1 MSKTGGEKKKRE
13 KEKKKK
19 KRKCVAKKNV
29 RIFFTSKLP
38 VANKFHK
45 FSSASR
51 YRGRNEVWEEGS
63 WFSMMFSAFVRRA
76 SFSWNIKMD
85 DEEKKGGGSN
95 GSDYVKIHRQLKND
109 EQWFILSIY
118 SNPLFPL
125 MKREYFNVNL
135 FISSTTPVAFF
146 WGWIYVN
153 METCLKNIVVMIFDR
168 LCLKYS

>member
-1 MSKTGGEKKKRE
+1 MSKTGGGKKKKRE
-13 KEKKKK
+13 KEKKK

-85 DEEKKGGGSN
+85 DEEKKREREKKEERRERKKEEDRMVLTMWKFIDSWKMMSSDSSYPYIRTHCFLWWKGNILTWIYSFLRQLLLPFFGGG
-95 GSDYVKIHRQLKND
+95 YM
-109 EQWFILSIY
+109 SI
-118 SNPLFPL
+118 
-125 MKREYFNVNL
+125 
-135 FISSTTPVAFF
+135 
-146 WGWIYVN
+146 W
-153 METCLKNIVVMIFDR
+153 R
-168 LCLKYS
+168 LV